1 MEIEDKLLKEIGLRI
16 KNIRQE
22 KGIPQQDLADICN
35 FEKSNMCR
43 IEKGKNNLTV
53 KTLFKISRALEVTIK
68 ELVDVLENNLI

>member
-22 KGIPQQDLADICN
+22 KGIPQQDLADTCN

-53 KTLFKISRALEVTIK
+53 RTLFKISRALKVTIK
-68 ELVDVLENNLI
+68 ELVDVLENI